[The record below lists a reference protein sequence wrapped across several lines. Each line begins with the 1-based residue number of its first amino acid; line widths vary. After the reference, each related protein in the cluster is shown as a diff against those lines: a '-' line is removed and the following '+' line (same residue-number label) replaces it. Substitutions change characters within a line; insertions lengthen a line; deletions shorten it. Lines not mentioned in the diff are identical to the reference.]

1 MSFSFLGMTPR
12 TMKLYKQVQKRKI
25 KVTLKRLDLSKLSE
39 IISQWIADSEQQKL
53 ERQKRAR
60 IKYLADQVRSCEPY
74 IPKITSAYH
83 VKKQSSVS
91 VLQSFTSA
99 VQSLCSPESSPEKST
114 SSNGYKKHSNNAS
127 HFQQRKAA
135 KITHKLVIPSKSVK
149 SQGMAQCI
157 DLCSSEEEDN
167 EVQIRFR

>member
-1 MSFSFLGMTPR
+1 MTPR
-12 TMKLYKQVQKRKI
+12 SMKLYKQVQKRKI

-39 IISQWIADSEQQKL
+39 IISQWIADDEQKKL

-60 IKYLADQVRSCEPY
+60 IKYLADRVRSCEPY

-99 VQSLCSPESSPEKST
+99 VQSLCSPEKST
-114 SSNGYKKHSNNAS
+114 SNGYKRNNAD
-127 HFQQRKAA
+127 HFQQRKA
-135 KITHKLVIPSKSVK
+135 KLSHKLVIPSKSVK

-157 DLCSSEEEDN
+157 DLCSSDEEDN